1 MLLLLSSVC
10 MCRFR
15 ALMSSVVA
23 VPKSD
28 LEILPTKSKSPRLI
42 LLDEPMKVRDGGSK
56 VDGINRWNW
65 LTVELT
71 LAMHCIRGRFR
82 DLMM

>member
-1 MLLLLSSVC
+1 
-10 MCRFR
+10 
-15 ALMSSVVA
+15 MSSVVA

-28 LEILPTKSKSPRLI
+28 LEILPTKSKNPRLI
-42 LLDEPMKVRDGGSK
+42 LLDELMKVRGGGSK
-56 VDGINRWNW
+56 VDGINQCNW
-65 LTVELT
+65 LAVELT